1 MMIEEMVKE
10 LLLSIQGSSVTEVE
24 YETNGVRLRLVRR
37 LKTGEAQPI
46 VSNAPDCNNGLEP
59 PDAGPKTHTI
69 SANMHGTFYQAAS
82 PTEPPFVEPG
92 QQIKEGQQIAVLEA
106 MKMLHEVEADIT
118 GIVIK
123 VLVENGAAVEPGT
136 ALFTVESTDV

>member
-10 LLLSIQGSSVTEVE
+10 LLLGIQGSSVTEVE
-24 YETNGVRLRLVRR
+24 YEANGVRLRLVRR
-37 LKTGEAQPI
+37 LGADKAKPV
-46 VSNAPDCNNGLEP
+46 VSNAPDHNSGLEP

-69 SANMHGTFYQAAS
+69 CAHMHGTFYRAPS
-82 PTEPPFVEPG
+82 PTEPPFVKPD

-106 MKMLHEVEADIT
+106 MKMLHEVEADIA
-118 GIVIK
+118 GIIIK
-123 VLVENGAAVEPGT
+123 VLVEDGAAVEPGT